1 MPPPLRSP
9 RAMPPREP
17 QPISDGQ
24 HNADVMAMHLAPPSV
39 EVRSSLGRVFV
50 SGYGPAN
57 SAIKVVFPN
66 GDSDMTWVDEHGCYD
81 TFSQHVQSTG
91 TVSVTVLN
99 ANGFP
104 GLTAVGRY
112 LARPTQA
119 SDGEAQQIHK
129 TRTYRVSE
137 NFADTVYYG

>member
-1 MPPPLRSP
+1 
-9 RAMPPREP
+9 
-17 QPISDGQ
+17 
-24 HNADVMAMHLAPPSV
+24 
-39 EVRSSLGRVFV
+39 VFV

-119 SDGEAQQIHK
+119 SDGVAQQTCK
-129 TRTYRVSE
+129 TTTYRLGE
-137 NFADTVYYG
+137 DFMDTVDSG